1 MIFENH
7 QSRFHVLD
15 PYPSVLLGKG
25 ENHITLE
32 NNLPN
37 ELGTN
42 NRATIKRSLLRTE
55 RISNNPMA
63 WAGKEDGKT
72 MVQQSSNLV
81 SSLLKMTAEIV
92 GELRSLQVLESSK
105 HISLKL
111 ISSVKSVNCV

>member
-1 MIFENH
+1 
-7 QSRFHVLD
+7 
-15 PYPSVLLGKG
+15 
-25 ENHITLE
+25 
-32 NNLPN
+32 
-37 ELGTN
+37 
-42 NRATIKRSLLRTE
+42 
-55 RISNNPMA
+55 
-63 WAGKEDGKT
+63 